1 MTKIINAD
9 ICVIGA
15 GSAGLSIAAGA
26 SQMGARTVL
35 VERGRMG
42 GDCLNYGCVPSKAL
56 LAAAKAAN
64 THRLARAMGVGGAAP
79 EIDFQAVHDH
89 VRGVIESIAPQD
101 SVERFEAMG
110 VTVVRAGACFTGP
123 REVEAGDTRIRA
135 RRFVVATGSLP
146 MVPPLPGLD
155 AVAYLT
161 NETVFDLSELP
172 SHLIVVGG
180 GPIGC
185 ELGQAFRRL
194 GARVSLLEMASIL
207 PKDDPE
213 LVDILR
219 TKLREDGME
228 ILEGARVI
236 SVAGSGVGGSG
247 AGGSGV
253 GGSHQAVAVT
263 LEHDGE
269 TQRLSGSTLLIAA
282 GRRPAVD
289 DLDLQAAGI
298 EFDRS
303 GVKVD
308 ARLRTTNRRV
318 YAAGDVVGG
327 YPFTHMAGHHAS
339 VVIKNALF
347 RLPAK
352 VETRAVPWVTY
363 TDPELAQVGLSEEAA
378 RRAHGRIRVLRWP
391 FAENDRARAERR
403 TDGLVKVVAT
413 RRGRILGASILGAH
427 AGESIQPWIL
437 AISRRI
443 GLSAMAGTI
452 APYPTLGEANK
463 RAAAT
468 FYTKKLFSEHTKRLV
483 RLLLRLG

>member
-1 MTKIINAD
+1 MIKIINAD

-64 THRLARAMGVGGAAP
+64 AHRLARRMGVGGAAP

-110 VTVVRAGACFTGP
+110 VTVVRAGARFTGP

-146 MVPPLPGLD
+146 MVPPIPGLD
-155 AVAYLT
+155 ALPYLT

-172 SHLIVVGG
+172 GHLIVVGG

-228 ILEGARVI
+228 ILEGARVA
-236 SVAGSGVGGSG
+236 SVEGSNR
-247 AGGSGV
+247 
-253 GGSHQAVAVT
+253 AVAVT
-263 LEHDGE
+263 VERDGE
-269 TQRLSGSTLLIAA
+269 TQRLSGSTLLIVA

-298 EFDRS
+298 EFDRG

-327 YPFTHMAGHHAS
+327 YQFTHMAGHHAS

-363 TDPELAQVGLSEEAA
+363 TDPELAHVGLSEEAA
-378 RRAHGRIRVLRWP
+378 RRTHGRIRVLRWP
-391 FAENDRARAERR
+391 FADNDRARAERR

-413 RRGRILGASILGAH
+413 PRGRILGASILGAH

-452 APYPTLGEANK
+452 APYPTLGEASK
-463 RAAAT
+463 RAAAS
-468 FYTKKLFSEHTKRLV
+468 FYAEKMFSERTKRLV

>member
-64 THRLARAMGVGGAAP
+64 AHRRARRMGVGGAAP

-110 VTVVRAGACFTGP
+110 VTVVRAGARFTGP

-146 MVPPLPGLD
+146 MVPPIPGLD
-155 AVAYLT
+155 ALPYLT

-172 SHLIVVGG
+172 GHLIVVGG

-219 TKLREDGME
+219 DRLRAEGLE
-228 ILEGARVI
+228 LREGARVTGVESAGEGV
-236 SVAGSGVGGSG
+236 SVTVESGGATERIEGS
-247 AGGSGV
+247 A
-253 GGSHQAVAVT
+253 
-263 LEHDGE
+263 
-269 TQRLSGSTLLIAA
+269 LLLAA
-282 GRRPAVD
+282 GRRPVVG
-289 DLDLQAAGI
+289 DLGLEAAGI
-298 EFDRS
+298 AHGRAGIE
-303 GVKVD
+303 VD
-308 ARLRTTNRRV
+308 ARLRTTNPRV
-318 YAAGDVVGG
+318 FAAGDVVGG
-327 YPFTHMAGHHAS
+327 YPYTHMASHHAV

-363 TDPELAQVGLSEEAA
+363 TDPELAQVGLPEAAA
-378 RRAHGRIRVLRWP
+378 RRAHGAIRVLRWP
-391 FAENDRARAERR
+391 FAENDRARTERSAE
-403 TDGLVKVVAT
+403 GLVKVIASP
-413 RRGRILGASILGAH
+413 RGRVLGASILGAQ
-427 AGESIQPWIL
+427 AGELIQPWTL
-437 AISRRI
+437 AIAQGI
-443 GLSAMAGTI
+443 KLSAMAGTI
-452 APYPTLGEANK
+452 APYPTRGEAGK
-463 RAAAT
+463 RAAGG
-468 FYTKKLFSEHTKRLV
+468 FYVDKISSRWTQALV

>member
-1 MTKIINAD
+1 MTKIINVD

-64 THRLARAMGVGGAAP
+64 AHRRARRMGVGGAAP

-110 VTVVRAGACFTGP
+110 VTVVRAGARFTGP

-146 MVPPLPGLD
+146 MVPPIPGLD
-155 AVAYLT
+155 ALPYLT

-172 SHLIVVGG
+172 GHLIVVGG

-219 TKLREDGME
+219 TKLREDGVE
-228 ILEGARVI
+228 ILEGARVA
-236 SVAGSGVGGSG
+236 SVEGSGVE
-247 AGGSGV
+247 GSGV
-253 GGSHQAVAVT
+253 EGSNRAVAVT
-263 LEHDGE
+263 VERDGE
-269 TQRLSGSTLLIAA
+269 TQRLSGSTLLIVA

-298 EFDRS
+298 EFDRG

-327 YPFTHMAGHHAS
+327 YQFTHMAGHHAS

-363 TDPELAQVGLSEEAA
+363 TDPELAHVGLSEEAA
-378 RRAHGRIRVLRWP
+378 RRTHGRIRILRWP

-413 RRGRILGASILGAH
+413 PRGRILGASILGAH

-452 APYPTLGEANK
+452 APYPTLGEASK
-463 RAAAT
+463 RAAAS
-468 FYTKKLFSEHTKRLV
+468 FYAEKMFSEGTKRLV

>member
-1 MTKIINAD
+1 M
-9 ICVIGA
+9 
-15 GSAGLSIAAGA
+15 AA
-26 SQMGARTVL
+26 L
-35 VERGRMG
+35 
-42 GDCLNYGCVPSKAL
+42 
-56 LAAAKAAN
+56 
-64 THRLARAMGVGGAAP
+64 
-79 EIDFQAVHDH
+79 
-89 VRGVIESIAPQD
+89 
-101 SVERFEAMG
+101 
-110 VTVVRAGACFTGP
+110 
-123 REVEAGDTRIRA
+123 
-135 RRFVVATGSLP
+135 
-146 MVPPLPGLD
+146 
-155 AVAYLT
+155 
-161 NETVFDLSELP
+161 
-172 SHLIVVGG
+172 
-180 GPIGC
+180 
-185 ELGQAFRRL
+185 
-194 GARVSLLEMASIL
+194 L

-219 TKLREDGME
+219 TKLREDGIE
-228 ILEGARVI
+228 ILEGARV
-236 SVAGSGVGGSG
+236 AGVEGSDK
-247 AGGSGV
+247 
-253 GGSHQAVAVT
+253 AVAVT
-263 LEHDGE
+263 VERDGE

-289 DLDLQAAGI
+289 DLGLQAAGI

-327 YPFTHMAGHHAS
+327 YQFTHMAGHHAS
-339 VVIKNALF
+339 IVIKNALF

-352 VETRAVPWVTY
+352 VETRTVPWVTY
-363 TDPELAQVGLSEEAA
+363 TDPELAHVGLSEEAA

-413 RRGRILGASILGAH
+413 PRGRILGASILGAH

-452 APYPTLGEANK
+452 APYPTLGEAGK
-463 RAAAT
+463 RAAAS
-468 FYTKKLFSEHTKRLV
+468 FYAEKLFSEHTKRLV

>member
-64 THRLARAMGVGGAAP
+64 AHRLARRMGVGGAAP

-110 VTVVRAGACFTGP
+110 VTVVRAGARFTGP

-146 MVPPLPGLD
+146 MVPPIPGLD
-155 AVAYLT
+155 ALPYLT

-172 SHLIVVGG
+172 GHLIVVGG

-228 ILEGARVI
+228 ILEGARVA
-236 SVAGSGVGGSG
+236 SVEGSNR
-247 AGGSGV
+247 
-253 GGSHQAVAVT
+253 AVAVT
-263 LEHDGE
+263 VERDGE
-269 TQRLSGSTLLIAA
+269 TQRLSGSTLLIVA

-298 EFDRS
+298 EFDRG

-327 YPFTHMAGHHAS
+327 YQFTHMAGHHAS

-363 TDPELAQVGLSEEAA
+363 TDPELAHVGLSEEAA
-378 RRAHGRIRVLRWP
+378 RRTHGRIRVLRWP

-413 RRGRILGASILGAH
+413 PRGRILGASILGAH

-452 APYPTLGEANK
+452 APYPTLGEASK
-463 RAAAT
+463 RAAAS
-468 FYTKKLFSEHTKRLV
+468 FYAEKMFSERTKRLV